1 MLLSNL
7 KNGDAF
13 RLFFG
18 VNRPKMTLAAGK
30 TLLDSGSTIE
40 MFTCYLHKRAL
51 VGQNV
56 G

>member
-7 KNGDAF
+7 KNGDAL
-13 RLFFG
+13 RLFCG
-18 VNRPKMTLAAGK
+18 VNKPKMRLSAGK

-40 MFTCYLHKRAL
+40 MFTCNLYKRAL